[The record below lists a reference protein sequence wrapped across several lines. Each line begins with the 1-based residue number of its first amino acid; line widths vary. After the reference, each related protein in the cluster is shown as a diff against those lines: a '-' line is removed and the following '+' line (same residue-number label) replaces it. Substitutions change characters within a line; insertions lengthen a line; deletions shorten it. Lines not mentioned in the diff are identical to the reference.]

1 MTTRLVQNPNQMKV
15 LDLREELKRRGLSPS
30 GLKSTL
36 VKRLLQAMAE
46 EGVNIEA
53 FAQPEMGVGEIYA
66 ENATFKGKCK
76 RFALSSAISECI
88 ASPVQVPTAAFIWF
102 FAKDKDVLLFHE
114 KEPFTVRVNPLNPG
128 DPRQLGLHNF
138 AATAVGT
145 HSHYNPNFN
154 SREKV
159 NRFWGESRP

>member
-53 FAQPEMGVGEIYA
+53 FAQPETGVGEIYA
-66 ENATFKGKCK
+66 ESASFKGKCK
-76 RFALSSAISECI
+76 HFALAFAISECMT
-88 ASPVQVPTAAFIWF
+88 SVVQVPIVAMIWF
-102 FAKDKDVLLFHE
+102 FTKDKDVLLFYE
-114 KEPFTVRVNPLNPG
+114 KGENSFLKVHQYHLAIFYFFYTFFLTL
-128 DPRQLGLHNF
+128 QS
-138 AATAVGT
+138 
-145 HSHYNPNFN
+145 HSTFL
-154 SREKV
+154 
-159 NRFWGESRP
+159 